1 MKIETVI
8 KKYEEVS
15 EQQNK
20 LSFKI
25 SEHFQPIINK
35 AVEDKDTDKLESLL
49 NVLPECIAK
58 FAVYHGL
65 RIIREK

>member
-8 KKYEEVS
+8 KKFEEVGL
-15 EQQNK
+15 QQNK

-35 AVEDKDTDKLESLL
+35 AVDDKDRDKLESLL
-49 NVLPECIAK
+49 DVLPDCIAK
-58 FAVYHGL
+58 FAVYYGL